1 MKLTDKTAAKI
12 IIDGHNIE
20 SLTHWTEVQ
29 EISWILYSIGEY
41 ENKNTNSGIFFW
53 KASYETHGKWS
64 SSRHVAITIDI
75 NCLQE
80 TLSIISRCWKLESR

>member
-20 SLTHWTEVQ
+20 SFKHGTKVL
-29 EISWILYSIGEY
+29 EISWILYSMGEY
-41 ENKNTNSGIFFW
+41 QNKTTNSGIFFW
-53 KASYETHGKWS
+53 KASYQTHGKWS

-75 NCLQE
+75 L
-80 TLSIISRCWKLESR
+80 